1 MFGLKKVFDTFN
13 HDILLKKI
21 ELNEIRGL
29 DLAWLKSNLTNRIN
43 YVGLGH
49 YLDITLFIT

>member
-1 MFGLKKVFDTFN
+1 MIGLKKVFDTFN